1 MIHLVFI
8 YICEQKDL
16 WFITSFLYYCFR
28 GGNASLACLVDTP
41 HQTRVVELLIIN
53 AENLFGPIEDHML
66 IHGETAVEQ
75 MEQRNT
81 LQVPQPATIGTVS
94 PECIVKQ

>member
-1 MIHLVFI
+1 MFYLENFNVARSTH
-8 YICEQKDL
+8 
-16 WFITSFLYYCFR
+16 SFNGVHTHDCFCCR

-66 IHGETAVEQ
+66 VHGETIVEQ

-81 LQVPQPATIGTVS
+81 LQVPQPATLGRS
-94 PECIVKQ
+94 K

>member
-1 MIHLVFI
+1 MF
-8 YICEQKDL
+8 CD
-16 WFITSFLYYCFR
+16 FFFR

-66 IHGETAVEQ
+66 IHGETMVEH
-75 MEQRNT
+75 MEHRQT
-81 LQVPQPATIGTVS
+81 LQVPQPATVG
-94 PECIVKQ
+94 KK